1 MTDTRPVVLKAE
13 HLGITFGGL
22 KAVSDFNM
30 EIHEGE
36 LMGLIGP
43 NGAGKTTVF
52 NLLTGVYVPTEGA
65 FYLCGQKLNG
75 KQTYQV
81 VEAGIAR
88 TFQNIRLF
96 KAMTVLDNVK
106 IAVIDL
112 HTDAAQRLHS
122 AVGHLQ
128 IFNLQHRRPPP
139 LRRDTPR

>member
-75 KQTYQV
+75 KQTFAASGWTAKRPTRSSTQ
-81 VEAGIAR
+81 ALPAPSR
-88 TFQNIRLF
+88 TF
-96 KAMTVLDNVK
+96 AC
-106 IAVIDL
+106 
-112 HTDAAQRLHS
+112 S
-122 AVGHLQ
+122 
-128 IFNLQHRRPPP
+128 RP
-139 LRRDTPR
+139 

>member
-65 FYLCGQKLNG
+65 FIS
-75 KQTYQV
+75 
-81 VEAGIAR
+81 AGRSSTASRPIRSWRPAFPAR
-88 TFQNIRLF
+88 FRT
-96 KAMTVLDNVK
+96 
-106 IAVIDL
+106 
-112 HTDAAQRLHS
+112 S
-122 AVGHLQ
+122 ACS
-128 IFNLQHRRPPP
+128 RP
-139 LRRDTPR
+139 

>member
-75 KQTYQV
+75 SRPIRSWPP
-81 VEAGIAR
+81 ALPARSR
-88 TFQNIRLF
+88 TF
-96 KAMTVLDNVK
+96 AC
-106 IAVIDL
+106 
-112 HTDAAQRLHS
+112 S
-122 AVGHLQ
+122 
-128 IFNLQHRRPPP
+128 RP
-139 LRRDTPR
+139 

>member
-52 NLLTGVYVPTEGA
+52 NLLTGVYVRGHST
-65 FYLCGQKLNG
+65 
-75 KQTYQV
+75 
-81 VEAGIAR
+81 
-88 TFQNIRLF
+88 
-96 KAMTVLDNVK
+96 
-106 IAVIDL
+106 
-112 HTDAAQRLHS
+112 S
-122 AVGHLQ
+122 AV
-128 IFNLQHRRPPP
+128 RSSTASRPI
-139 LRRDTPR
+139 RW